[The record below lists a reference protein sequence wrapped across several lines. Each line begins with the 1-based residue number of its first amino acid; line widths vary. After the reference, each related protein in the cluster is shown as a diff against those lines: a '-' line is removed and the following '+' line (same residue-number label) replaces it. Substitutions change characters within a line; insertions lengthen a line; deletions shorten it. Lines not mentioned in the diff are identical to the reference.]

1 MVFEKILNCHICNTA
16 NRTVSNYCKNC
27 GEKLNQKNFD
37 FNEAE
42 KIISKEIFKSKELS
56 QDQIDFLKKR
66 LNEWVDSIP
75 YHNHKD
81 LFDKAVIKSAKLI
94 PYYSVKISVLNEKRE
109 VLEKIRPYSGFDYPK
124 NKIDMGK
131 YLLWNEKNLSVPK
144 EFKETSFQYDIP
156 GTFEVFDCEDCGGAG
171 KVRCS
176 DCSGKG
182 MVECGVCSGRGSVIC
197 IKCDGKGRIKC
208 KNYSCRNG
216 RETCSGCDGK
226 GFIKNYSSGD
236 ITEVCS
242 VCGGSGTVVCKTCLG
257 SGYLTCDKCNGR
269 GSSVCHYCLGR
280 GTVNCK
286 KCEGV
291 GKVVCG
297 KCKGEGKLIKNLYVE
312 VSIYKNEFFV
322 DTRNLYPENLFV
334 KSPYLYGD
342 SFEELNP
349 SGFISLIT
357 DDLGSFKINIPHP
370 DLSLKYGEIEDN
382 KNNSFK
388 KEFSATSGERSVLE
402 KTEFFKIDVYKIE
415 YLYEDKNYEVF
426 LFSEDGEKISI
437 YSASDPVKEFND
449 SLSFQISEDVEKNDI
464 AGAEKKLVILQETTK
479 DSVLISLSA
488 SSLFLKMIS
497 ENYPL
502 EMLFSKAEE
511 LLKKTEV
518 FGVIL
523 LLVFNKIYDTRIKPL
538 SDTDLKKW
546 SLEFF
551 DLVQRIKDICRKK
564 GETELF
570 YAFLI
575 IGEFYEKVY
584 AFLEKSL
591 KAEDYESFECALK
604 ISAELSGYFPEI
616 SIRNG
621 SIVKIEDKKENS
633 EEEEKKQNPKDF
645 LEKIYNSQRGLI
657 SKYLWISNI
666 LFFVLYLYRVSKES
680 YYIGYLISNISLN
693 FLFSSFLFLF
703 LPMNGFKFRRFKIA
717 VYFTF
722 FFVYLWTNLWIYYM
736 RIDYLIVLFVLS
748 LIFYFSFSWKN
759 KNGLNKKIEELK
771 KISDESVLALYSS
784 QELTRRLAFITSVKS
799 DESVK
804 KTAKELYKLAESKGL
819 YGILLIKAG
828 KIVETL
834 GKAFL
839 DYIIENNGKVYLPF
853 DSKKTVKIE
862 YLKEYDEVGIIAYE
876 CNNADYEKINANK
889 ISEIASSLS
898 DISKKIIGK
907 SESEGK

>member
-42 KIISKEIFKSKELS
+42 KIISEEIFKSKELS
-56 QDQIDFLKKR
+56 QDQIDLLKKR
-66 LNEWVDSIP
+66 LNEWVNSIP
-75 YHNHKD
+75 YHNHKN

-286 KCEGV
+286 KCDGS
-291 GKVVCG
+291 GKVVCR
-297 KCKGEGKLIKNLYVE
+297 KCEGEGRLIKNLYVDA
-312 VSIYKNEFFV
+312 SFSKKEFFT
-322 DTRNLYPENLFV
+322 DIKNLYPENLFV

-415 YLYEDKNYEVF
+415 YL
-426 LFSEDGEKISI
+426 
-437 YSASDPVKEFND
+437 
-449 SLSFQISEDVEKNDI
+449 
-464 AGAEKKLVILQETTK
+464 
-479 DSVLISLSA
+479 
-488 SSLFLKMIS
+488 
-497 ENYPL
+497 
-502 EMLFSKAEE
+502 
-511 LLKKTEV
+511 
-518 FGVIL
+518 
-523 LLVFNKIYDTRIKPL
+523 
-538 SDTDLKKW
+538 
-546 SLEFF
+546 
-551 DLVQRIKDICRKK
+551 
-564 GETELF
+564 
-570 YAFLI
+570 
-575 IGEFYEKVY
+575 
-584 AFLEKSL
+584 
-591 KAEDYESFECALK
+591 
-604 ISAELSGYFPEI
+604 
-616 SIRNG
+616 
-621 SIVKIEDKKENS
+621 
-633 EEEEKKQNPKDF
+633 
-645 LEKIYNSQRGLI
+645 
-657 SKYLWISNI
+657 
-666 LFFVLYLYRVSKES
+666 
-680 YYIGYLISNISLN
+680 
-693 FLFSSFLFLF
+693 
-703 LPMNGFKFRRFKIA
+703 
-717 VYFTF
+717 
-722 FFVYLWTNLWIYYM
+722 
-736 RIDYLIVLFVLS
+736 
-748 LIFYFSFSWKN
+748 
-759 KNGLNKKIEELK
+759 
-771 KISDESVLALYSS
+771 
-784 QELTRRLAFITSVKS
+784 
-799 DESVK
+799 
-804 KTAKELYKLAESKGL
+804 
-819 YGILLIKAG
+819 
-828 KIVETL
+828 
-834 GKAFL
+834 
-839 DYIIENNGKVYLPF
+839 
-853 DSKKTVKIE
+853 
-862 YLKEYDEVGIIAYE
+862 
-876 CNNADYEKINANK
+876 
-889 ISEIASSLS
+889 
-898 DISKKIIGK
+898 
-907 SESEGK
+907 